1 MTNLNHKPK
10 GFKAV
15 LVALK
20 NGEVRLYKEK
30 FLLSTLQVDGSVTA
44 MQFGRFGREESS
56 LILVTRAGGM
66 YVKILKRTA
75 SFEEKD
81 TVSGPPRAQSVKL
94 NIPKKTK
101 LLSTNHYENVKMVRV
116 YGLNGLT

>member
-1 MTNLNHKPK
+1 M
-10 GFKAV
+10 
-15 LVALK
+15 
-20 NGEVRLYKEK
+20 
-30 FLLSTLQVDGSVTA
+30 LSTLENDGPVTA
-44 MQFGRFGREESS
+44 MQFGRFGRDESS

-81 TVSGPPRAQSVKL
+81 TISGPPPAQSVKL

-101 LLSTNHYENVKMVRV
+101 LFVDQSLRERENATSMHRTFNNNNNNNFIYTVNSST
-116 YGLNGLT
+116 